1 MSRGADWWAPL
12 WACGRATQLDENNC
26 RAPLQL
32 DSSISSFS
40 SQNWLRPV
48 SSLFASLCLA
58 TAGRDSFYFFLFFS
72 SSPGTYTTSHHH
84 LLCARN
90 LARCFNGPWQKS
102 PQKQKTRHNKELY
115 TTFSVKRTTERVATT
130 AVPMWTCTTTWSS
143 SFIRVVLLKGSAE
156 QHARHNRSVG
166 AWRMGP
172 AMTSIRSSQSSNRN
186 GKLALDWWKW
196 EGKAFWFG
204 RLQQQQQ
211 RKK

>member
-1 MSRGADWWAPL
+1 MSSTLGV
-12 WACGRATQLDENNC
+12 RAGYPTRREQL
-26 RAPLQL
+26 Q
-32 DSSISSFS
+32 SSPPIGFIHF
-40 SQNWLRPV
+40 
-48 SSLFASLCLA
+48 LFLFPKLA
-58 TAGRDSFYFFLFFS
+58 TSCFLSFRFSLPRNCWSRLFFFS